1 MPAASFTQ
9 EPALTPVITQAP
21 DVEEN
26 LRILVVD
33 DNLEIADSQAIVLQL
48 DGLEEGAGQLRVRFI
63 FDPLT
68 NLDVRVRGDLNP
80 PEARPVSIWH

>member
-1 MPAASFTQ
+1 M
-9 EPALTPVITQAP
+9 
-21 DVEEN
+21 
-26 LRILVVD
+26 VD

-68 NLDVRVRGDLNP
+68 NLDVRVRGDLTLTGVDKA
-80 PEARPVSIWH
+80 EALEFRFDK

>member
-1 MPAASFTQ
+1 
-9 EPALTPVITQAP
+9 
-21 DVEEN
+21 
-26 LRILVVD
+26 VVD

-68 NLDVRVRGDLNP
+68 NLDVRVRGDLTLTGVDKA
-80 PEARPVSIWH
+80 EALEFRFDK